1 MKLSETQRN
10 FAFLKA
16 KSIDPNLG
24 DLFQNEMIFKAED
37 ITAEMDR
44 LHEIETKMKNMIKG
58 YRSDLTSIL
67 AAMGQGKETLS

>member
-1 MKLSETQRN
+1 MKLSETQRS

-16 KSIDPNLG
+16 KSISPFLG
-24 DLFQNEMIFKAED
+24 DLFQNEMPLKAED
-37 ITAEMDR
+37 ITAEMDH

-58 YRSDLTSIL
+58 YKSDLTSIL